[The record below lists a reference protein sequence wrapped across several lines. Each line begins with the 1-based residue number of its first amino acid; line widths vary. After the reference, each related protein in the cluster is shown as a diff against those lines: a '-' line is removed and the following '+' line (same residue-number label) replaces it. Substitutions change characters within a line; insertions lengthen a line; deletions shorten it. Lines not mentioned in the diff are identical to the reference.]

1 MVMLNAADDV
11 QWIRISSILN
21 PLTAKEWVKT
31 CYALLP
37 RSECPCRVLDSHGLC
52 QLNGLILWML
62 SAKIQY
68 SHKEVMTYVVP
79 R

>member
-52 QLNGLILWML
+52 A
-62 SAKIQY
+62 S
-68 SHKEVMTYVVP
+68 
-79 R
+79 